1 MIAGKTE
8 RFTNFPFSRLLVL
21 MQRFDRSKGQTSVK
35 QLFVILILSLM
46 LGGCSYP
53 SGSSLGL
60 HLNFVSYTKA
70 EINGFS
76 ISRFEKGS
84 NFNNLISSAS
94 FDSSLVG
101 LRQSG
106 DTIRYA
112 YFSDD
117 ALLPSGFDYK
127 VFIPA
132 TNTTYN
138 ITDLKEP
145 QETGIKNG
153 QKVYC
158 MNRIVSCKVNGTAV
172 TISYEDL
179 FLKK

>member
-1 MIAGKTE
+1 
-8 RFTNFPFSRLLVL
+8 
-21 MQRFDRSKGQTSVK
+21 MQRFDRSKGQPFMRK
-35 QLFVILILSLM
+35 LYCILFLLLLLSS
-46 LGGCSYP
+46 CTYP
-53 SGSSLGL
+53 CGKSAGL

-76 ISRFEKGS
+76 ISRYEKGS
-84 NFNNLISSAS
+84 NFTNLISSNS

-101 LRQSG
+101 LHQSG

-112 YFSDD
+112 YFSND

-127 VFIPA
+127 VVIPS

-138 ITDLKEP
+138 VTDLKEP

-158 MNRIVSCKVNGTAV
+158 MNQIVSCKVNGTEV
-172 TISYEDL
+172 SLSYDNL
-179 FLKK
+179 YLKK

>member
-1 MIAGKTE
+1 MKPLSFI
-8 RFTNFPFSRLLVL
+8 
-21 MQRFDRSKGQTSVK
+21 
-35 QLFVILILSLM
+35 LFLSLL
-46 LGGCSYP
+46 LGSCSYP
-53 SGSSLGL
+53 CGNSSGL

-70 EINGFS
+70 EIHGFS
-76 ISRFEKGS
+76 ISRYEKGS
-84 NFNNLISSAS
+84 NFNNLISSNS
-94 FDSSLVG
+94 FDSSIVG

-112 YFSDD
+112 YFSND

-127 VFIPA
+127 VFIPS
-132 TNTTYN
+132 TNITYN
-138 ITDLKEP
+138 ITDLREP

-158 MNRIVSCKVNGTAV
+158 MNQIVSCKVNGNTV
-172 TISYEDL
+172 TISNEDL

>member
-1 MIAGKTE
+1 M
-8 RFTNFPFSRLLVL
+8 
-21 MQRFDRSKGQTSVK
+21 K
-35 QLFVILILSLM
+35 QLCSILFLLLL
-46 LGGCSYP
+46 LGSCSYP
-53 SGSSLGL
+53 CGKSSGL

-76 ISRFEKGS
+76 ISRYEKGS
-84 NFNNLISSAS
+84 NFSNLISSAS
-94 FDSSLVG
+94 FDTSLVG

-117 ALLPSGFDYK
+117 ALLPSNFDYK
-127 VFIPA
+127 VFISA
-132 TNTTYN
+132 TNTTYS

-158 MNRIVSCKVNGTAV
+158 MNQIVSCKVNGTAV

>member
-1 MIAGKTE
+1 MKHLTYILLFFLLLGSCTYSCGK
-8 RFTNFPFSRLLVL
+8 SA
-21 MQRFDRSKGQTSVK
+21 
-35 QLFVILILSLM
+35 
-46 LGGCSYP
+46 
-53 SGSSLGL
+53 GL

-76 ISRFEKGS
+76 ISRYEKGS

-94 FDSSLVG
+94 FDTSLVG
-101 LRQSG
+101 LHQSA

-112 YFSDD
+112 YFSNDV
-117 ALLPSGFDYK
+117 LLPSGFDYK
-127 VFIPA
+127 VFIPS

-158 MNRIVSCKVNGTAV
+158 MNQIVSCEVNGTTV

>member
-1 MIAGKTE
+1 M
-8 RFTNFPFSRLLVL
+8 
-21 MQRFDRSKGQTSVK
+21 K
-35 QLFVILILSLM
+35 QLTFISL
-46 LGGCSYP
+46 LLLLLESCTYP
-53 SGSSLGL
+53 CGKSSGL

-76 ISRFEKGS
+76 ISRYEKGS

-101 LRQSG
+101 LSQTG
-106 DTIRYA
+106 DTTRYA

-117 ALLPSGFDYK
+117 VLLPSGFDYK

-158 MNRIVSCKVNGTAV
+158 MNQIVSCKVNGTAV

>member
-1 MIAGKTE
+1 M
-8 RFTNFPFSRLLVL
+8 
-21 MQRFDRSKGQTSVK
+21 K
-35 QLFVILILSLM
+35 QLIFISLPLLLLIS
-46 LGGCSYP
+46 CSYP
-53 SGSSLGL
+53 CGKSSGL

-76 ISRFEKGS
+76 ISRYEKGS
-84 NFNNLISSAS
+84 NFSNLISSAS
-94 FDSSLVG
+94 FDTSLVG
-101 LRQSG
+101 LHQRG

-112 YFSDD
+112 YFSDE
-117 ALLPSGFDYK
+117 ALLPSNFDFK

-158 MNRIVSCKVNGTAV
+158 VNQIVACKVNGTAV

>member
-1 MIAGKTE
+1 MKHLTYIIL
-8 RFTNFPFSRLLVL
+8 FLLL
-21 MQRFDRSKGQTSVK
+21 
-35 QLFVILILSLM
+35 
-46 LGGCSYP
+46 LGSCSYP
-53 SGSSLGL
+53 CGKSSGL

-76 ISRFEKGS
+76 ISRYEKGS
-84 NFNNLISSAS
+84 NFNNLISTAS
-94 FDSSLVG
+94 FDSSLIG

-112 YFSDD
+112 YFSGD
-117 ALLPSGFDYK
+117 ALLPSNFDFK
-127 VFIPA
+127 VCIPS

-158 MNRIVSCKVNGTAV
+158 MNQIVSCKVNGTAV

>member
-1 MIAGKTE
+1 MK
-8 RFTNFPFSRLLVL
+8 LL
-21 MQRFDRSKGQTSVK
+21 SC
-35 QLFVILILSLM
+35 ILCLCM
-46 LGGCSYP
+46 LLGSCSYP
-53 SGSSLGL
+53 CGKSSGL

-70 EINGFS
+70 EINGFT
-76 ISRFEKGS
+76 ISRYEKGS
-84 NFNNLISSAS
+84 NFNTLISSKG
-94 FDSSLVG
+94 FDTSLVG
-101 LRQSG
+101 LVQRG

-127 VFIPA
+127 VFIPS
-132 TNTTYN
+132 TNSTFN

-153 QKVYC
+153 QKIYC
-158 MNRIVSCKVNGTAV
+158 MNQIVSGKVNGAAV
-172 TISYEDL
+172 TIFNEDL

>member
-1 MIAGKTE
+1 MKHLTYII
-8 RFTNFPFSRLLVL
+8 PF
-21 MQRFDRSKGQTSVK
+21 
-35 QLFVILILSLM
+35 ILILAS
-46 LGGCSYP
+46 CTYP
-53 SGSSLGL
+53 CGKSSGL

-70 EINGFS
+70 EINGFN
-76 ISRFEKGS
+76 ISRYEKG

-94 FDSSLVG
+94 FDTSLVG
-101 LRQSG
+101 LHQSN

-117 ALLPSGFDYK
+117 VLLPSGFDYK
-127 VFIPA
+127 VFIPS

-158 MNRIVSCKVNGTAV
+158 MNQVVSCKVNGAAV

>member
-1 MIAGKTE
+1 M
-8 RFTNFPFSRLLVL
+8 
-21 MQRFDRSKGQTSVK
+21 K
-35 QLFVILILSLM
+35 QLTCISLLLLL
-46 LGGCSYP
+46 LGSCSYP
-53 SGSSLGL
+53 CGKSSGL

-70 EINGFS
+70 EINGFN
-76 ISRFEKGS
+76 IGRYEKGG
-84 NFNNLISSAS
+84 NFNNLVSSTS
-94 FDSSLVG
+94 FDSSLIG
-101 LRQSG
+101 LYQSG

-112 YFSDD
+112 YFNDD
-117 ALLPSGFDYK
+117 ALLPSNFDYK
-127 VFIPA
+127 VFIPT

-158 MNRIVSCKVNGTAV
+158 MNQIVSCKVNGTAV